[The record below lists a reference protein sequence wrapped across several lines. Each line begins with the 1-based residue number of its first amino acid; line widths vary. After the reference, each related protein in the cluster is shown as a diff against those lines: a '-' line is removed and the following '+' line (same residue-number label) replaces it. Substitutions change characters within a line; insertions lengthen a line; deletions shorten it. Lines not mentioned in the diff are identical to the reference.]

1 MKFNITE
8 SERNEILKMYGL
20 LIQEETPYQK
30 LIKCKYTSDG
40 KYVIYEGKAYSCE
53 SGDELPINEA
63 WTLSDIL
70 HAGGDLVSA
79 GLDFVIPGTGAVVD
93 TLNALSYIIEA
104 EFKPEEERSALYIMA
119 AITAAFV
126 VVPNALQTIAIP
138 LKQAIKTGKNITSPV
153 MIQGVKQVAK
163 IIDKILLGFPTK
175 VAEALKSPLATK
187 IIGKWGNKISG
198 IINRFTKS
206 AKRFFDD
213 ILVAYNLK
221 SGVKTA
227 TKTAAKE
234 ATLSASK
241 RLTLLNFFKRSP
253 KIKKASTVLR
263 KAGFVPGRVYRYM
276 GPKGMTTGTIKSINN
291 DLVTIVFKN
300 GATTTYPATTFI
312 RGAIGAP
319 WSRKG
324 TSVLV
329 PLFIKR
335 FSDMLLYDG
344 SDIDY
349 YRLDQFEDLD
359 PDMVSQET
367 LSYMSEEISP
377 YQGDTKQY
385 TINPR
390 VMVFQKALQSLGYT
404 LPKYGADGKFGPE
417 TQMQLKQFQTDA
429 KLVNS
434 LGKMDRITAKVLS
447 QLLEIKKIEGS
458 EDLQAQLNSL

>member
-1 MKFNITE
+1 
-8 SERNEILKMYGL
+8 
-20 LIQEETPYQK
+20 
-30 LIKCKYTSDG
+30 
-40 KYVIYEGKAYSCE
+40 
-53 SGDELPINEA
+53 
-63 WTLSDIL
+63 
-70 HAGGDLVSA
+70 
-79 GLDFVIPGTGAVVD
+79 
-93 TLNALSYIIEA
+93 
-104 EFKPEEERSALYIMA
+104 
-119 AITAAFV
+119 
-126 VVPNALQTIAIP
+126 
-138 LKQAIKTGKNITSPV
+138 
-153 MIQGVKQVAK
+153 
-163 IIDKILLGFPTK
+163 
-175 VAEALKSPLATK
+175 
-187 IIGKWGNKISG
+187 
-198 IINRFTKS
+198 
-206 AKRFFDD
+206 
-213 ILVAYNLK
+213 
-221 SGVKTA
+221 
-227 TKTAAKE
+227 
-234 ATLSASK
+234 
-241 RLTLLNFFKRSP
+241 
-253 KIKKASTVLR
+253 
-263 KAGFVPGRVYRYM
+263 M